1 MRVVLSAGSS
11 SASAGAS
18 KRIRMERRFI
28 ALYPYRSFHYF
39 CREDYDGGSI
49 RPVHV
54 GFADNDSL
62 PFADVDVGIDAGFDV
77 LKGGY
82 RARASVGHRHSQ
94 AHSQVVDP
102 YRRALLVGRDR

>member
-1 MRVVLSAGSS
+1 MRVVLSAGAS
-11 SASAGAS
+11 SASTGPR
-18 KRIRMERRFI
+18 KRIRIERRFI

-54 GFADNDSL
+54 RFADNDSL

-77 LKGGY
+77 LKTVL
-82 RARASVGHRHSQ
+82 ARAPCGNRHSQ
-94 AHSQVVDP
+94 AHSHVVDP
-102 YRRALLVGRDR
+102 YPRALVIG